1 MGCGLSFLYLRDGRV
16 RTGKMDWGL
25 CQELKIYEFDSSSGD
40 ERELMDGKTLSLA
53 FFEKHTSRRLVLFVD
68 VVDKL

>member
-1 MGCGLSFLYLRDGRV
+1 
-16 RTGKMDWGL
+16 MDYRSCTLEMVELELAKWIGGL

>member
-1 MGCGLSFLYLRDGRV
+1 MVELELAKWIGGLR
-16 RTGKMDWGL
+16 
-25 CQELKIYEFDSSSGD
+25 QELKIYEFDSSSGD